1 MRLHVRI
8 PFPADVSAAAAMLA
22 DPEYIHAK
30 IRATGALD
38 HQVTVSSDPGGA
50 FTVTTRRSMPTSDI
64 PANLRGFIGSSL
76 DVRQVEAWEPER
88 AGARR
93 GTVVVEIAGAPVR
106 LTGTALLAPTPG
118 GCELAY
124 EGEVKAAIPLFG
136 GAVEGAAAQAIRS
149 ALAAEEDVARRWI
162 ADQGAA
168 PAV

>member
-1 MRLHVRI
+1 
-8 PFPADVSAAAAMLA
+8 
-22 DPEYIHAK
+22 
-30 IRATGALD
+30 
-38 HQVTVSSDPGGA
+38 
-50 FTVTTRRSMPTSDI
+50 MPTSDI

-136 GAVEGAAAQAIRS
+136 GAVEGAAAQAIRT

-162 ADQGAA
+162 ADSGAA